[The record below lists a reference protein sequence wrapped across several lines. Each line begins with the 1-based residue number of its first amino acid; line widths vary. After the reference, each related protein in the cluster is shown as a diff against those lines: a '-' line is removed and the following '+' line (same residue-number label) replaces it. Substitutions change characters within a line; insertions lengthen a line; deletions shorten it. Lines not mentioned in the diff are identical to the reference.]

1 MAFSQDDQA
10 VACCKSHLPSPHA
23 TLEALPGTSSSGIYL
38 HKVAGTGS
46 LERQM
51 GQMMTDLDQLH
62 LAEKSPME

>member
-23 TLEALPGTSSSGIYL
+23 ALEALPGTSSSGIYL
-38 HKVAGTGS
+38 HEVAGTGS

-51 GQMMTDLDQLH
+51 GHMMTDLDPLH
-62 LAEKSPME
+62 LAENRPVE